1 MYDNNFVNHLAFEK
15 FTRKK
20 NSLLF
25 YKWYYKTIKLEVSF
39 FYNRINKLKSLKK

>member
-15 FTRKK
+15 FKRKK